1 MFVRG
6 SCGNHFARNVDASTL
21 TGAAFGSSNSSSTS
35 SAIGSLSSAV
45 CTATTSASSTRLSS
59 SHTSSTRAQPRSRA
73 ASASS
78 GEADAIELLTEDHR
92 TVDELFEDYESIK
105 DEGEDGDKEMLVAQI
120 CMSLEVHATIEEE
133 IFYPAAR
140 GAIDQDDAD
149 MLDEAEVEHEHIKM
163 LVEELKTM
171 TAGEELYDAKVKV
184 LSEYVKH
191 HVKEEEGEIFK
202 KGKKAKMDLE
212 DLAAHMQARKEELM
226 SEFGVAE
233 AEASA

>member
-1 MFVRG
+1 M
-6 SCGNHFARNVDASTL
+6 ATAKKASRK
-21 TGAAFGSSNSSSTS
+21 SK
-35 SAIGSLSSAV
+35 
-45 CTATTSASSTRLSS
+45 SASK
-59 SHTSSTRAQPRSRA
+59 SSTRAQPRSRA

-149 MLDEAEVEHEHIKM
+149 MFDEAEVEHEHIKM

-171 TAGEELYDAKVKV
+171 TPAEELYDAKVKV

-191 HVKEEEGEIFK
+191 HVEEEEGEIFP
-202 KGKKAKMDLE
+202 AIREADLDLE
-212 DLAAHMQARKEELM
+212 ALGAELKERKEQLM
-226 SEFGVAE
+226 AETSEETA
-233 AEASA
+233 